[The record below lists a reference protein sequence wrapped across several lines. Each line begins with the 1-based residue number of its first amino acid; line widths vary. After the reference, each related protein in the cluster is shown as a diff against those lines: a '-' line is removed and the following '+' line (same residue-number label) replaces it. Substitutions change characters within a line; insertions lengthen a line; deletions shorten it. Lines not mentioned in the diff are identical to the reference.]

1 MILAKFEF
9 YSIYKLLVWNLY
21 YQLIGNDFFYL
32 FKSAILFLNYSLTL
46 GVDRFK
52 INLNLI

>member
-21 YQLIGNDFFYL
+21 YQLIGNDFFSL